1 MPKGRSI
8 LVYIRIKGAPMPFVI
23 FTITGK
29 CCCVI
34 AILFVDHY
42 IETVFFYDMLVMEY
56 LYAINIYIGVV
67 IQN

>member
-1 MPKGRSI
+1 
-8 LVYIRIKGAPMPFVI
+8 MPFVI